1 MEVDDLMLLHIGE
14 NIYLDKDDIVMIMNP
29 KVIYKKDSQTNLAGH
44 KKVKHGSKRTKSE
57 ILVGSNVIHHS
68 QVDSLTLYKRDEVLR
83 FLNTNLTTLNSGGCN
98 E

>member
-1 MEVDDLMLLHIGE
+1 MLLHIGE

-29 KVIYKKDSQTNLAGH
+29 NVIYKKDSQTNLIDH
-44 KKVKHGSKRTKSE
+44 RKVKHSVKRTKSE
-57 ILVGSNVIHHS
+57 ILVRHNVIHQS

-83 FLNTNLTTLNSGGCN
+83 FLNTNLTTLNCGGCD